1 MQLGLM
7 TEPQTGG
14 TYDQLLELARW
25 AEARGLDSFARSDHY
40 LAGSTSAHATDALTT
55 LAGLARDTERIQLAV
70 MVTPLTFRHPAV
82 IAKTAATIDEM
93 SDGRF
98 ALGIGTGWM
107 ETEHDTFGI
116 ELHDL
121 PERFDRL
128 AETLGYVRAAFAGSQ
143 GFQGERYG
151 LQPVD
156 VLPRPTGELPIIIGG
171 GGMRLTPTL
180 AGRFADEY
188 NMFACETETFERRT
202 AVMRE
207 AAGATGRDPEEIAV
221 SFAAP
226 TVVAA
231 TEDGFRHLVADR
243 AARREVTP
251 DEYLKLLRARNIPH
265 GTPEQ
270 AAGILRQIAEMGV
283 TKTYLHE
290 PKPLGDIDTATLGAV
305 VAAAIAT

>member
-14 TYDQLLELARW
+14 TYNQLLELARW

-40 LAGSTSAHATDALTT
+40 LAGTTSAHATDALTT

-93 SDGRF
+93 SGGRF
-98 ALGIGTGWM
+98 ALGVGAGWM

-116 ELHDL
+116 DL
-121 PERFDRL
+121 PALHERFGRL
-128 AETLGYVRAAFAGSQ
+128 AETLGYVRAAFSGSQ
-143 GFQGERYG
+143 GFPGERYG
-151 LQPVD
+151 LRPVE
-156 VLPRPTGELPIIIGG
+156 VLPQPTGELPIIIGG
-171 GGMRLTPTL
+171 AGMRLTPTL

-188 NMFACETETFERRT
+188 NMFACETEIFERRT
-202 AVMRE
+202 AVMRD
-207 AAGATGRDPEEIAV
+207 AASASGRDPEEIAV

-226 TVVAA
+226 TVVAG
-231 TEDGFRHLVADR
+231 TEDGFRRLVAGR
-243 AARREVTP
+243 AARRGVTP
-251 DEYLKLLRARNIPH
+251 DEYLDLLRVRNIPH

-270 AAGILRQIAEMGV
+270 AADVLRQIAAMGV
-283 TKTYLHE
+283 AKTYLHE
-290 PKPLGDIDTATLGAV
+290 PEPLENVDTTKIGAI
-305 VAAAIAT
+305 VAAAFAD

>member
-7 TEPQTGG
+7 TEPQMGG
-14 TYDQLLELARW
+14 TYSQLLELARW

-40 LAGSTSAHATDALTT
+40 LAGTTSAHATDALTA
-55 LAGLARDTERIQLAV
+55 LAGLARDTERIQLVV

-93 SDGRF
+93 SGGRF

-116 ELHDL
+116 ELHAL
-121 PERFDRL
+121 PERFRRL
-128 AETLGYVRAAFAGSQ
+128 AETLGYVRAAFSGSQ
-143 GFQGERYG
+143 GFQGQRYE
-151 LQPVD
+151 LQPVE
-156 VLPRPTGELPIIIGG
+156 VLPRPTGALPIIIGG
-171 GGMRLTPTL
+171 AGMRLTPTL

-188 NMFACETETFERRT
+188 NMFACETEIFERRI

-207 AAGATGRDPEEIAV
+207 SARASGRDPEEIAV

-226 TVVAA
+226 TVVADS
-231 TEDGFRHLVADR
+231 EDGFRRLVADR
-243 AARREVTP
+243 AARRGVTP
-251 DEYLKLLRARNIPH
+251 DEYLDLLRVRNIPH

-270 AAGILRQIAEMGV
+270 AADVLRQIAAMGV

-290 PKPLGDIDTATLGAV
+290 PDALGDVDTAKIDAII
-305 VAAAIAT
+305 AAAFTN